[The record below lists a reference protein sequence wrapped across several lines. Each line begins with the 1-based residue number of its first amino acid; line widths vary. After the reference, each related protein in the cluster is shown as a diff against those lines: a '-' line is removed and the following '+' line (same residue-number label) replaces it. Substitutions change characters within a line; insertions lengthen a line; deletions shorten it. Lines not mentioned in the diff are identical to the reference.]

1 MLYSVFVNVATV
13 LLGGTL
19 GLLFRR
25 FLSKRLT
32 DTILSGLGLITI
44 YIGVSGALKGENTMV
59 LVLSTIIGCVLDT
72 LMRLD
77 DRLNGLGE
85 KLEKRFKRK
94 DGAAYPLQR
103 ALYRPVCFSASA
115 Q

>member
-32 DTILSGLGLITI
+32 DTILSGLGLF
-44 YIGVSGALKGENTMV
+44 VRAALK
-59 LVLSTIIGCVLDT
+59 
-72 LMRLD
+72 
-77 DRLNGLGE
+77 
-85 KLEKRFKRK
+85 
-94 DGAAYPLQR
+94 QR
-103 ALYRPVCFSASA
+103 RRIQKIC
-115 Q
+115 

>member
-32 DTILSGLGLITI
+32 DTILSGLGFF
-44 YIGVSGALKGENTMV
+44 VRAALK
-59 LVLSTIIGCVLDT
+59 
-72 LMRLD
+72 
-77 DRLNGLGE
+77 
-85 KLEKRFKRK
+85 
-94 DGAAYPLQR
+94 QR
-103 ALYRPVCFSASA
+103 RRIQKNMLIAI
-115 Q
+115 QEE